1 MNESI
6 DAISL
11 NFEPG
16 SLVALNVILGL
27 IMFGIALSLRVS
39 DFRDVAKRPRAPLIG
54 LTAQFLLL
62 PAATW
67 VLTRLLDLP
76 PSISLGMILVSSCP
90 GGNIS
95 NFIAHLSHANTAL
108 SVSVTAVS
116 TAMAVVMT
124 PLNVSFWGSM
134 SPDTRAVLT
143 DFSIDPFDMFLN
155 VLILLGVPLI
165 AGMSVRAKWPE
176 LADRAQKP
184 FKVLSILLFVA
195 LVVVAFQSN
204 FQAFIAVI
212 GVIFIPVALH
222 NALAWAVGY
231 SAASAAQL
239 PKEDVRAVAIEVA
252 IQNSGLGLVLIFA
265 FFEGLGGMAVIAGWW
280 GIWHIIAGLTVAA
293 FWSRSS
299 DGLDGADGSDG
310 SDGSDSG

>member
-1 MNESI
+1 MDKSI

-16 SLVALNVILGL
+16 SLLALNVILGL

-39 DFRDVAKRPRAPLIG
+39 DFRDVAKRPRAPLIA
-54 LTAQFLLL
+54 LCAQFLLL

-95 NFIAHLSHANTAL
+95 NFIAHLSRANTAL

-116 TAMAVVMT
+116 TALAVVMT
-124 PLNVSFWGSM
+124 PLNVTFWGSM
-134 SPDTRAVLT
+134 SADTRAVLT
-143 DFSIDPFDMFLN
+143 DFNIDPLSMFFN
-155 VLILLGVPLI
+155 VLIILGIPLV
-165 AGMSVRAKWPE
+165 AGMSVREKFPQ
-176 LADRAQKP
+176 LAARLRKP
-184 FKVLSILLFVA
+184 FKIGSILLFVA

-212 GVIFIPVALH
+212 GVIFLPVALH
-222 NALAWAVGY
+222 NALAWTVGY
-231 SAASAAQL
+231 SAARAARL

-252 IQNSGLGLVLIFA
+252 IQNSGLGLVLIFG
-265 FFEGLGGMAVIAGWW
+265 FFGGLGGMAVIAGWW

-293 FWSRSS
+293 FWSRS
-299 DGLDGADGSDG
+299 DG
-310 SDGSDSG
+310 